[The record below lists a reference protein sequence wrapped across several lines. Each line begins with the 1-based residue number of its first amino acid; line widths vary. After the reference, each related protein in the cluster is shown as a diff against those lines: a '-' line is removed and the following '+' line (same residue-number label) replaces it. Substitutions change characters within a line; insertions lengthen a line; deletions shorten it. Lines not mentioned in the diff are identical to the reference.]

1 MADTLPAHI
10 TALYDAGGRV
20 YEVGGVVRDRILGI
34 ASKDADLLVTGLP
47 PDRLQKILSK
57 FGPVHG
63 VGQSFGVLKFQ
74 PKGHVGEPID
84 VALPRKERSTGVGHR
99 DFEITFDPA
108 LPVEEDLG
116 RRDFTMNAMAVELK
130 SGEIVDPFG
139 GRKDLERRL
148 LKMVFPKAFEED
160 PLRIL
165 RGVQFAARLKLAIDP
180 ATKQAMTSEAE
191 KIGTVSA
198 ERIVQELKKLL
209 LAEKPSA
216 GFYLMRDIG
225 ICKLLLPE
233 LDELI
238 GVPQPNKKE
247 VGDAFDHTMKV
258 IDAARADQA
267 LEHAGDMT
275 LLLAALFHDVGKAR
289 TKRYNDEEG
298 RIVFHGHQFVSKKM
312 AKKRLDQLKVAQ
324 IGVDPE
330 QILTLVEN
338 HMFDIGPDFS
348 DKAIR
353 RFARK
358 IGLDLVFKQ
367 IDLRIADNR
376 GGAHPH
382 NIHKHLALRKRI
394 REELERKAP
403 FGLKDLAINGGDLLQ
418 RGYEPGPK
426 LGAKLAELLELV
438 LDDPSLNTRD
448 ELLKRI

>member
-1 MADTLPAHI
+1 
-10 TALYDAGGRV
+10 
-20 YEVGGVVRDRILGI
+20 
-34 ASKDADLLVTGLP
+34 
-47 PDRLQKILSK
+47 
-57 FGPVHG
+57 
-63 VGQSFGVLKFQ
+63 
-74 PKGHVGEPID
+74 
-84 VALPRKERSTGVGHR
+84 
-99 DFEITFDPA
+99 
-108 LPVEEDLG
+108 
-116 RRDFTMNAMAVELK
+116 
-130 SGEIVDPFG
+130 
-139 GRKDLERRL
+139 
-148 LKMVFPKAFEED
+148 
-160 PLRIL
+160 
-165 RGVQFAARLKLAIDP
+165 
-180 ATKQAMTSEAE
+180 
-191 KIGTVSA
+191 
-198 ERIVQELKKLL
+198 
-209 LAEKPSA
+209 
-216 GFYLMRDIG
+216 
-225 ICKLLLPE
+225 
-233 LDELI
+233 
-238 GVPQPNKKE
+238 
-247 VGDAFDHTMKV
+247 
-258 IDAARADQA
+258 
-267 LEHAGDMT
+267 
-275 LLLAALFHDVGKAR
+275 
-289 TKRYNDEEG
+289 
-298 RIVFHGHQFVSKKM
+298 M

-418 RGYEPGPK
+418 HGYAPGPK